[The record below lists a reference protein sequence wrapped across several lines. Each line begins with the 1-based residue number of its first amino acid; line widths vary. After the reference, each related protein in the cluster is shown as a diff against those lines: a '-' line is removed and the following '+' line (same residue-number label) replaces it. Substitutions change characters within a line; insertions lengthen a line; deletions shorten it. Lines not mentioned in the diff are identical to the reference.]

1 MAENNKYTILISGQL
16 DINSIKNLQKS
27 LDNVENL
34 SAKITQFKVPE
45 SAITNLR
52 KQIEAGLTNINVGL
66 KGYSSSQRG
75 TGASSAPMNSVEFDT
90 GAGVPQQLAVNQNLI
105 AQYEQIVQLVNRA
118 TQGAQAKVRV
128 ELDSANIAQRIVA
141 TYNDLDHSTKTI
153 TYNLEMM
160 GEEGEEYYEWVYR
173 GATVTKDAVKYQR
186 EQLTLLKKYRQEQD
200 NLSRSLG
207 GTTLNPQTELFQS
220 AQSARDDLYWQIE
233 NAENII
239 KKKGF
244 LPDGYSKDLET
255 ASRAVRLYDKELKT
269 TNKTLKEQET
279 LFNKTSRLTST
290 SLADI
295 ENRSMAIKQ
304 VKTAYDAMT
313 ELDTYMNSLSK
324 SIPMTAE
331 QATELQRLTK
341 NAENAK
347 AGMRGLGKD
356 TLTFGQ
362 ELGTALKR
370 TVTWSIAMGVFYGSL
385 REIKEGIEFVKDL
398 DKSLTNIGVV
408 TGQKVSELSDL
419 ARQYNSVAKELGST
433 TKEITEGALEFIRQG
448 LSVADTNELIRVST
462 IQSKLANMS
471 SAQSTEYLTSIMN
484 GFRLEASDMM
494 KVLDTLVNLD
504 NNYATSVAEIA
515 QAMQRSSVSAQIA
528 GISLEE
534 LSSMITVVSSVT
546 RQSAES
552 IGESFKT
559 IFARMQD
566 VKMGKALD
574 EEGEDISNVEA
585 VLTKHGI
592 ALRDTNLEFR
602 DLSDVLDDVAT
613 KWQSLGSVEQSELAK
628 TIAGVRQ
635 RERFLVLMENWDKV
649 KEAEIIALNSSG
661 LAMDRYGIY
670 LDSVEA
676 KTNKLKA
683 TWESV
688 WMKTINSGTIK
699 LILDIANAI
708 SSLIDATGGLTTALT
723 ILSGVVLMLKADAIA
738 GMIGKIITGFT
749 TFSTV
754 IKGLSA
760 TGGLASLFGAAGAG
774 AAGAGAAGGIAGIS
788 ALLPPLGVALAAIG
802 VTVGIVNIAL
812 DQQRKALEEATT
824 AVDEYVNRVESIP
837 EKLSSAE
844 ETVIKLNELL
854 VDFSAGELAKEQ
866 EQELYGYFN
875 ALHELIPEYEGWHY
889 SKMGWYLEEQVEL
902 QKILDLIKAQGTMS
916 PEERQAFKRVF
927 KNESGEY
934 KKLLN
939 TVEDLQNQQKIGE
952 YIKEYLEND
961 TSGQSTKEGLIQLAQ
976 ALMAK
981 GKDVTT
987 FEQDIIDTVSQ
998 ILHDFNSYRI
1008 STPEI
1013 EAGYFNNLFGNL
1025 DNLEIEGVEKTK
1037 QLEGIAN
1044 ELVDEWSAIGEEFR
1058 SALRE
1063 QYGDDNPLVA
1073 ALDAIFSTAGLNPED
1088 IVGEVTKEFK
1098 SFGEVLKGITETLS
1112 GDAQRKFGEFAG
1124 QILSLN
1130 SAFVDGKV
1138 GAKEYFDSILAI
1150 EESTDLKEMFEGN
1163 TDAARKFFATMVS
1176 NGAEAF
1182 NSLNSEFEN
1191 GEITISSYMEGL
1203 VGANQMLV
1211 EQFDIMRENQEMFGI
1226 TNEEMYE
1233 YDQQIKAITASTAAS
1248 IEQMGYLQPT
1258 VDVMLAGFGDVMSGQ
1273 IAQGS
1278 EMWFTYMN
1286 DVASS
1291 AWAMTQEVG
1300 ASFTDLNGKMFSSA
1314 GELASFLAG
1323 GAGNFNHFANQLAN
1337 QVSSFVNS
1345 AVQTT
1350 ADGMRLLSEVTSS
1363 FELVVTPQVTPSA
1376 AAMPFTI
1383 PVFNG
1388 TDVQM
1393 VNFDVPI
1400 PGFILSGTATTK
1412 TSVPWTPVNF
1422 DSGIFLPPTGGGGYT
1437 PPAGGG
1443 GGGGGQD
1450 EVRNDAEKAYQ
1461 DLLAM
1466 TIKMLKDRAN
1476 QQKKALKE
1484 ELDAYKK
1491 IIEAKKDDLDAQKE
1505 RRAWEN
1511 KEKEAVDNISN
1522 IEAELL
1528 QLQFDNSEEGIAR
1541 RLELEQQLEEA
1552 KAALEED
1559 RFNESIDNQKELLDA
1574 SYAQFEDYIE
1584 ARIKELDDYLEREG
1598 EIAQEAIEL
1607 IEGRSEE
1614 FYNQLMEWNMT
1625 YGSGIASDV
1634 IDAWAGAITWI
1645 DTYAMGAVGA
1655 LNATGTAAAGA
1666 GSSLA
1671 SMGIN
1676 AKTGLTNYAEGLDLL
1691 TEAIKRYRSV
1701 VTGTGAGTYHP
1712 NDPYEEEYH
1721 SGGIVGGTPRL
1732 PESEVFAKLLKG
1744 EHVSTE
1750 EEQAKFIRQTLPNL
1764 MSSSN
1769 NTGNYSITVPITV
1782 NGNLDKAVLPDIK
1795 ESIADAFAYAM
1806 RNNGLAKQIA

>member
-173 GATVTKDAVKYQR
+173 GATVTKDAVKYQK

-313 ELDTYMNSLSK
+313 ELDTYMNGLSE

-331 QATELQRLTK
+331 QAAELQRLTK

-385 REIKEGIEFVKDL
+385 REIKEGIGFVRDL

-661 LAMDRYGIY
+661 IAMDRYGIY

-812 DQQRKALEEATT
+812 NQQRKALEEATT
-824 AVDEYVNRVESIP
+824 AVDEYVDRVESIP

-844 ETVIKLNELL
+844 ETVTKLNELL

-916 PEERQAFKRVF
+916 PEEREAFKRVF

-981 GKDVTT
+981 GKDATT

-1058 SALRE
+1058 SVLRE

-1376 AAMPFTI
+1376 ATMPFTI

-1400 PGFILSGTATTK
+1400 PGFILSGTSTTK

-1598 EIAQEAIEL
+1598 EIAQEAIGL

-1655 LNATGTAAAGA
+1655 LNATGVAAAGA

-1671 SMGIN
+1671 SMGTN
-1676 AKTGLTNYAEGLDLL
+1676 AKTGLSNYAAGLDLL

-1764 MSSSN
+1764 MGSSN